1 MHHHKALEIKDL
13 HFSYPD
19 GTKALNGID
28 LSVENGESV
37 ALLGPNGAGKSTLLL
52 HLNAILQGNGEVRIF
67 NLPIVAENIR
77 EIRRRVGVVFQD
89 PDDQLFSP
97 TVHDD
102 IAFGPINMGLSKDE
116 VNERVEKALAEV
128 GMKGFEKKA
137 AYHLSFGQKKRVAT
151 ATVLSMEPDILALDE
166 PSSNLDARGRRE
178 LLTILLGLPVT
189 KIVITHD
196 LLFVLELC
204 ERTVI
209 MDDGKIV
216 ADGPIEELLSNE
228 ELLEAHGLE
237 APLGF
242 EELKARAKERSKVR
256 RLKSSKG

>member
-13 HFSYPD
+13 YFAYPD
-19 GTKALNGID
+19 GTQALEGIN
-28 LSVENGESV
+28 LAVENGESV

-52 HLNAILQGNGEVRIF
+52 HLNAILQGRGDIRIF
-67 NLPIVAENIR
+67 DLPIVRENIR

-97 TVHDD
+97 TVFDD
-102 IAFGPINMGLSKDE
+102 VAFGPMNMGLSREE
-116 VNERVEKALAEV
+116 VQERVEKALAQV
-128 GMKGFEKKA
+128 GMAGFENKA

-166 PSSNLDARGRRE
+166 PSSNLDSRGRRE
-178 LLTILLGLPVT
+178 LLNILINLPVT

-204 ERTVI
+204 ERAII
-209 MDDGKIV
+209 MDDGIVV
-216 ADGPIEELLSNE
+216 ADGPIDEIMANE

-237 APLGF
+237 APLGYA
-242 EELKARAKERSKVR
+242 ELKEKVKNHSKVR
-256 RLKSSKG
+256 KLRSTDL